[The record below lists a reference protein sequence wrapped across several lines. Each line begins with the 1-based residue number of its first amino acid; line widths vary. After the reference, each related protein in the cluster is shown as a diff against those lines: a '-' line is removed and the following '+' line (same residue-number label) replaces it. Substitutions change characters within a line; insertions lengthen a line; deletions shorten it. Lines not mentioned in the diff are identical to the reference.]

1 MGGSVGIFDA
11 DVYGP
16 SLPTMTSP
24 TSRTLLA
31 DAVTKV
37 PPLHPAPYLT
47 NLIKIRSLTVCSERS
62 RRDFNA
68 SAELGTADISSAKRE
83 F

>member
-24 TSRTLLA
+24 ASRTLLA

-37 PPLHPAPYLT
+37 PPLQAILT
-47 NLIKIRSLTVCSERS
+47 PTIQH
-62 RRDFNA
+62 
-68 SAELGTADISSAKRE
+68 
-83 F
+83 